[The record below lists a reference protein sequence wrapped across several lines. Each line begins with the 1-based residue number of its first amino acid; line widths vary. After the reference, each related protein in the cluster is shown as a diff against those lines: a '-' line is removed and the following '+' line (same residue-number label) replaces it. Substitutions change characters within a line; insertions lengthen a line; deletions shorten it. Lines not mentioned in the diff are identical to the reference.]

1 LRSGDS
7 DRMRRQ
13 RRFLCHPGVDR
24 DGDLGDFGV
33 PDVGLRWYLRLR
45 LRSVHS
51 HQWDQVVH
59 LEVPRAA
66 HFADVDVG
74 MA

>member
-1 LRSGDS
+1 MRSGDS
-7 DRMRRQ
+7 DRMRTQ
-13 RRFLCHPGVDR
+13 RRFLCHLGVDR
-24 DGDLGDFGV
+24 DGGLGDFGV
-33 PDVGLRWYLRLR
+33 PDVGPRWYLRLR